1 MELFQT
7 TKHYIFVRKD
17 RSLWWNRQT
26 GEFKAENGCDLSAV
40 DDIECLGLTPGIVG
54 ALQLPGVLEP
64 HLMIIREATPVGVI
78 YPPNIVYKIK
88 SVLLLNA
95 EEPEAILSPCSRHST
110 VKEVPRSNVLLESS
124 QLMNKTWGAMKSAS
138 STIKSSTQHAALL
151 ASTQVKSSVGIKDTG
166 RIERKVTEELHRMFD
181 DSDSFYY
188 CSEADITQSLQRRGC
203 GEDDERFFWN
213 KHMLSDILKLS
224 DKFWA
229 LPIIQGFVQVE
240 HCVMEKECFTLS
252 LISRRSRFRAGTR
265 YKRRGVDEQGYCAN
279 YVETEQILSFGP
291 HQMSFV
297 QIRGS
302 VPIYWTQPGFK
313 YRPPP
318 RINRDAAETQIA
330 FEKHFTREL
339 QIYRSICIINLIDQA
354 GKEKIVG
361 DAYARHTMKYNNENV
376 AYCVFD
382 FHNICRGMRYEN
394 VTILTDALAGEIN
407 SMGFHWC
414 DAKGTI
420 CDQKAIFRV
429 NCMDCLDRT
438 NVVQTALA
446 KVALES
452 QLIKLGIVSPCTAI
466 PDRLRESF
474 MVLWANNGDIISR
487 QYAGT
492 NALKGDFTR
501 TGERKFAGIMRDG
514 MNSANRYYLAQFRDT
529 YRQATIDL
537 MLGNQISDELLTALG
552 GQQAIDES
560 DAIEAAEHARL
571 LVEDCRL
578 IMLGAT
584 QCPIGA
590 WGLINADPRTGDP
603 NETELDTI
611 LLLADDCFMVA
622 EYDSHLDKIV
632 NFDRVALS
640 EIEMIECGL
649 LQQTK
654 LFQGNV
660 AAHPCIRINCL
671 KAGKKDCFMLRSSN
685 IRFFNNTASII
696 KTNEE
701 MAESLN
707 AIVEFFRIALESCGR
722 SDVPFICGGVLQR
735 RKSRTTVL
743 DVPKGVPRNLSESQ
757 LVQFGSKALSNVAG
771 QFSKLGQTL
780 NSTKSKGRNA
790 KSAASVFHTTA
801 KGGVKEKCRIQPGE
815 TSSESDENDCSIY
828 EPNTNEYVQTNPL
841 YSENVFLPSVGIV
854 MSEPTNIEQAVE
866 CVETSKE
873 IPTINVNASKD
884 DSTSDGQIS
893 ASDKP
898 NAMKLSQ
905 SSSEIGAAATVDG
918 VPKAQKDLSLN
929 LSGSH
934 SETTLRQLKT
944 LTSPLSKLAKGMQNL
959 GIAFDPRKKVNKSDL
974 QDIPSEYARNLQKE
988 WENGNCKSKLVAL

>member
-7 TKHYIFVRKD
+7 AKHYIFVKKD
-17 RSLWWNRQT
+17 KSLWWNRIT
-26 GEFKAENGCDLSAV
+26 GEFRAENGCDLSGV
-40 DDIECLGLTPGIVG
+40 DDIECLGLSYGIVG
-54 ALQLPGVLEP
+54 ALQMPGEYDA
-64 HLMIIREATPVGVI
+64 HLMIIKEAIPVGVI
-78 YPPNIVYKIK
+78 YPPNMVYKIK
-88 SVLLLNA
+88 SICLLNA
-95 EEPEAILSPCSRHST
+95 EEPEVTLSPCPRHA
-110 VKEVPRSNVLLESS
+110 VKADVPRSNALLEGS
-124 QLMNKTWGAMKSAS
+124 QLVNKTWGAVKSAS
-138 STIKSSTQHAALL
+138 NTIKTSTQHAALL
-151 ASTQVKSSVGIKDTG
+151 ATTQVKSSVGIRDSG

-181 DSDSFYY
+181 DSDSFYF
-188 CSEADITQSLQRRGC
+188 CTEADITQCLQHRGSQSN
-203 GEDDERFFWN
+203 DERFFWN
-213 KHMLSDILKLS
+213 KHMLSDILKLD
-224 DKFWA
+224 DKCWT

-240 HCVMEKECFTLS
+240 HCVVEKECFTLA

-265 YKRRGVDEQGYCAN
+265 YKRRGIDEQGHCAN
-279 YVETEQILSFGP
+279 YVETEQILSFGS
-291 HQMSFV
+291 HQMAFV

-318 RINRDAAETQIA
+318 RINRDAGETQIA
-330 FEKHFTREL
+330 FEKHFNCEL
-339 QIYRSICIINLIDQA
+339 GIYGSICIINLIDQT
-354 GKEKIVG
+354 GKEKIIG
-361 DAYARHTMKYNNENV
+361 EAYAKHILKYNSDKLSYV
-376 AYCVFD
+376 VFD
-382 FHNICRGMRYEN
+382 FHSFCRGMRYEN
-394 VTILTDALAGEIN
+394 VALLTDSLTPEIT
-407 SMGFHWC
+407 SMGFHWR
-414 DAKGTI
+414 DTQGTI
-420 CDQKAIFRV
+420 FDQKAIFRV

-446 KVALES
+446 KVALET
-452 QLIKLGIVSPCTAI
+452 QLVKLGIVSPGTHI

-501 TGERKFAGIMRDG
+501 TGERKIAGIMRDG

-537 MLGNQISDELLTALG
+537 MLGNQISDELLRALG
-552 GQQAIDES
+552 GQQAMDEN

-578 IMLGAT
+578 LMLGDA
-584 QCPIGA
+584 QCTIGA

-611 LLLADDCFMVA
+611 LLLANDSFMVA
-622 EYDSHLDKIV
+622 EYDSNLDKIV
-632 NFDRVALS
+632 HFDRIPL
-640 EIEMIECGL
+640 IDIDMIECGL

-654 LFQGNV
+654 LFQGN
-660 AAHPCIRINCL
+660 ATAHPCIRINCL
-671 KAGKKDCFMLRSSN
+671 KDGKRDCFMLRSSH

-701 MAESLN
+701 MTESLN
-707 AIVEFFRIALESCGR
+707 AIVEFFRIALESIGR
-722 SDVPFICGGVLQR
+722 SEIPFLIGGVLQR
-735 RKSRTTVL
+735 RKSRTAVL

-771 QFSKLGQTL
+771 QFTKLGQTL
-780 NSTKSKGRNA
+780 NTKGKSKNT
-790 KSAASVFHTTA
+790 KNTTVFHKA
-801 KGGVKEKCRIQPGE
+801 SKGDTKGTCRIQTGE

-828 EPNTNEYVQTNPL
+828 EPNASEFVQTNPL

-866 CVETSKE
+866 CVEIGKD
-873 IPTINVNASKD
+873 IPTISVNASKEE
-884 DSTSDGQIS
+884 SMS
-893 ASDKP
+893 AEQTPGSDKP
-898 NAMKLSQ
+898 NISMKLSQ
-905 SSSEIGAAATVDG
+905 STSEIGAVAAVDG
-918 VPKAQKDLSLN
+918 GTKPVKDLSLN

-944 LTSPLSKLAKGMQNL
+944 LTSPLSKLAKGMQNF
-959 GIAFDPRKKVNKSDL
+959 GIAIDPRKKISKTEIL
-974 QDIPSEYARNLQKE
+974 DIPSDYGKNLQKE
-988 WENGNCKSKLVAL
+988 WESSGCKSKLIAL